1 MSDQNFTKNLIHNL
15 NLKDSDDFGDKQK
28 APKKEDLQNEL
39 LIDQFFEAAWDTDDM
54 LDYLGGNPFKDQVK
68 FSNFPQAQLNNPFQG
83 WRGERL

>member
-54 LDYLGGNPFKDQVK
+54 LDYLGGNPFKDKVI
-68 FSNFPQAQLNNPFQG
+68 FPNLPQGLNDPVG
-83 WRGERL
+83 